1 MRISAVTEKHE
12 EVIREF
18 YLRPDG
24 IQIIQEITGLSY
36 KTITSYAL
44 KRLGLRRRGVLKII
58 HPKNIEQ
65 PPSS

>member
-1 MRISAVTEKHE
+1 MMRISAVTEKHE

-24 IQIIQEITGLSY
+24 IEIIRMITGLSY

-44 KRLGLRRRGVLKII
+44 RHLGLRRRWMKTMGHKD
-58 HPKNIEQ
+58 
-65 PPSS
+65 SSNPFR

>member
-18 YLRPDG
+18 YLQPDG
-24 IQIIQEITGLSY
+24 IKIIQKITGLSY

-44 KRLGLRRRGVLKII
+44 KHLGLRRRWIKRS
-58 HPKNIEQ
+58 PK
-65 PPSS
+65 